1 MTNFNELSDSEI
13 IHEVIN
19 GNASVFEILIRNYS
33 SSLYKVGRS
42 YGYNHQD
49 VEDLMQ
55 ETFINAYEHLDKLRN
70 TAYFKTWLT
79 RIMLNECYRKN
90 MKSASLRKNLCDFP
104 VEEGACADIS
114 FSNYVDEE
122 ATAGSKDVS
131 KVIENAIKHIPPNYR
146 RVFSL
151 RELNGMSTYE
161 TALALNISEANVK
174 VRLNR
179 AKAMLRREVK
189 KSYDL

>member
-1 MTNFNELSDSEI
+1 MTNIYKFSDAEI
-13 IHEVIN
+13 IHEVAN
-19 GNASVFEILIRNYS
+19 GNTSAFEVLIRKYGS
-33 SSLYKVGRS
+33 GLYKVGRS

-55 ETFINAYEHLDKLRN
+55 ETFINAFQHLDKLKN

-79 RIMLNECYRKN
+79 RIMLNECHRKSLKAN
-90 MKSASLRKNLCDFP
+90 SQKKSLFAFFVKESACTIPANYNDAESNGLNSHFTKL
-104 VEEGACADIS
+104 VE
-114 FSNYVDEE
+114 
-122 ATAGSKDVS
+122 T
-131 KVIENAIKHIPPNYR
+131 VIGHIPPNYR

-151 RELNGMSTYE
+151 RELDGMSTHE
-161 TALALNISEANVK
+161 TALALNITEANVK

-189 KSYDL
+189 KAYNS